1 MTNQSKTQHVSTT
14 PAGGGDITPAPDDRS
29 TSLAKN
35 LGEATGVVEPPKPE
49 ASPAAA
55 GSDEITIEELFQ
67 FDIPGLDEEPGLT
80 AVMIDIESLDIQ
92 PTAAI
97 ASIGAVWFDPHG
109 TRIGDTFH
117 LHVDLEDCQRHGL
130 TIGADTVLWWLKQS
144 GDAQAALGNGQL
156 DAAPLATA
164 LEALH
169 AFLAADEDGPDEVWC
184 NGASFDF
191 PILANAYARIGWKT
205 PWPFWRERD
214 LRTLKGLYQAQRI
227 ERHAMAHHALNDAIH
242 QARLVQ
248 HLMRNIDA

>member
-1 MTNQSKTQHVSTT
+1 MNTTPEYIVTT
-14 PAGGGDITPAPDDRS
+14 PAGGGEITPAPVDRS
-29 TSLAKN
+29 TSQAFLS
-35 LGEATGVVEPPKPE
+35 GEATGVVEQ
-49 ASPAAA
+49 PAADELPPLA
-55 GSDEITIEELFQ
+55 GSNEIHLDELFD
-67 FDIPGLDEEPGLT
+67 FDLPGLDEEPDLT
-80 AVMIDIESLDIQ
+80 AVMIDIETLDNQ

-169 AFLAADEDGPDEVWC
+169 AFIAADEDGPDEIWC

-214 LRTLKGLYQAQRI
+214 LRTLKGLYPEKRI
-227 ERHAMAHHALNDAIH
+227 ERHAMAHHALNDATH